1 MIETLQS
8 RYGFTVMP
16 FTAAI
21 PVTALFGSA
30 VLALAVQRG
39 WISGV
44 QAFELSRLDEAWQEE
59 RWGVDAEAAE
69 RADRLRNEAEMLSRW
84 FRGLES

>member
-8 RYGFTVMP
+8 HYGFTVMP

-30 VLALAVQRG
+30 AH
-39 WISGV
+39 
-44 QAFELSRLDEAWQEE
+44 
-59 RWGVDAEAAE
+59 
-69 RADRLRNEAEMLSRW
+69 NEAVARLAMAASPLLVTRDI
-84 FRGLES
+84 RTC